1 MCHLSLKWSLF
12 IAIKRNLKKQ
22 IMMMYPPN
30 SEYPK
35 IEQKDQDE
43 NLWVRILQTQNLM
56 IPMELNS
63 KERIV
68 GLFVFE
74 NHDLPV
80 GGQKH
85 LLDITGTPFSANLA
99 SMKVFYG
106 PILPS
111 LQKNY
116 ETALIKLAD
125 SIDKCDSS
133 MHSDETSLWALRIAE
148 HMGLQRE
155 EIKQIKLASK
165 LHDIGK
171 AVVPRGIL
179 TKPGPLSKDEWEI
192 IRRHPGYGAT
202 LMEPA
207 KSLDAVRPLV
217 HAHHEQYSGGGYPD
231 GLKGENIPLGAR
243 IIAVADAFSTMT
255 IRRIYRNSISPEA
268 AQNELIRGR
277 GTQFD
282 PDVADHML
290 ALLSG
295 KNK

>member
-1 MCHLSLKWSLF
+1 M
-12 IAIKRNLKKQ
+12 KK
-22 IMMMYPPN
+22 YPNDSDLPT
-30 SEYPK
+30 
-35 IEQKDQDE
+35 IEQKDQDK
-43 NLWVRILQTQNLM
+43 NPWVQIFQTQNLM
-56 IPMELNS
+56 IPIELNT

-74 NHDLPV
+74 NQDLPV
-80 GGQKH
+80 GGQRH
-85 LLDITGTPFSANLA
+85 LLDITGTPFTTQLA

-106 PILPS
+106 PIIPS

-116 ETALIKLAD
+116 EMALIKLAD
-125 SIDKCDSS
+125 SIDKCDGS

-148 HMGLQRE
+148 HMGLGRE
-155 EIKQIKLASK
+155 GIKQIKLASK

-171 AVVPRGIL
+171 AVVPRQIL
-179 TKPGPLSKDEWEI
+179 TKPGPLSKDEWDI
-192 IRRHPGYGAT
+192 IRRHPGYGST

-207 KSLDAVRPLV
+207 KSLEAVRPLV
-217 HAHHEQYSGGGYPD
+217 HAHHEQYSGAGYPD
-231 GLKGENIPLGAR
+231 GLRGENIPLGAR

-255 IRRIYRNSISPEA
+255 IRRIYRNSISVEA
-268 AQNELIRGR
+268 SKMELIRGR

-282 PDVADHML
+282 PDVVDHML

>member
-1 MCHLSLKWSLF
+1 
-12 IAIKRNLKKQ
+12 
-22 IMMMYPPN
+22 MMMYSPTSKFPPF
-30 SEYPK
+30 
-35 IEQKDQDE
+35 EQKDQNE
-43 NLWVRILQTQNLM
+43 NLWVQIFQTQNLM
-56 IPMELNS
+56 IPFELNTT
-63 KERIV
+63 ERIV

-74 NHDLPV
+74 NHDLPF

-85 LLDITGTPFSANLA
+85 LLDITGTPFSTNLA

-116 ETALIKLAD
+116 EMALIKLAD

-133 MHSDETSLWALRIAE
+133 IHSDETSLWALRIAE
-148 HMGLQRE
+148 HMGLPRE
-155 EIKQIKLASK
+155 DIKQIKLASK

-171 AVVPRGIL
+171 AVVPREIL
-179 TKPGPLSKDEWEI
+179 TKPGPLSQDEWEI

-217 HAHHEQYSGGGYPD
+217 YAHHEKYSGGGYPL
-231 GLKGENIPLGAR
+231 GIKGNDIPLGAR
-243 IIAVADAFSTMT
+243 ILAVADAFSTMT
-255 IRRIYRNSISPEA
+255 IRRIYRNSVSVDA
-268 AQNELIRGR
+268 AKQELIRCR

-282 PDVADHML
+282 PDVVDHML
-290 ALLSG
+290 SLLSG
-295 KNK
+295 NNK

>member
-1 MCHLSLKWSLF
+1 MT
-12 IAIKRNLKKQ
+12 I
-22 IMMMYPPN
+22 YPPD
-30 SEYPK
+30 SELPTM
-35 IEQKDQDE
+35 EQKDHFE
-43 NLWVRILQTQNLM
+43 NLWIQIIQSKNLM
-56 IPMELNS
+56 IPVELNT
-63 KERIV
+63 KDRMV

-74 NHDLPV
+74 NYDLPF

-85 LLDITGTPFSANLA
+85 LLEITGTPFTAQLA

-106 PILPS
+106 PIIPS
-111 LQKNY
+111 MQKNY
-116 ETALIKLAD
+116 EMALIKLAD

-133 MHSDETSLWALRIAE
+133 IHSDETSLWALRIAE
-148 HMGLQRE
+148 QMGLGRE

-171 AVVPRGIL
+171 AVVPREIL

-192 IRRHPGYGAT
+192 IRFHPGYGAT
-202 LMEPA
+202 LMKPA

-217 HAHHEQYSGGGYPD
+217 HAHHERYAGGGYPD
-231 GLKGENIPLGAR
+231 GLVGENIPLGAR

-255 IRRIYRNSISPEA
+255 IRRVYRNSVSLEA
-268 AQNELIRGR
+268 AKLELNRCR

-282 PDVADHML
+282 PDVVDQML
-290 ALLSG
+290 SLLSG

>member
-1 MCHLSLKWSLF
+1 MKIFPPDSERSSMDQKEHFEHLWS
-12 IAIKRNLKKQ
+12 Q
-22 IMMMYPPN
+22 IF
-30 SEYPK
+30 
-35 IEQKDQDE
+35 
-43 NLWVRILQTQNLM
+43 QTQNLM
-56 IPMELNS
+56 IPIELNTKDS
-63 KERIV
+63 VV

-74 NHDLPV
+74 NYDLPV

-85 LLDITGTPFSANLA
+85 LLDITGTPFSAKLA

-106 PILPS
+106 PIIPS

-125 SIDKCDSS
+125 SIDKCDAS

-148 HMGLQRE
+148 QMGLGRE

-171 AVVPRGIL
+171 AVVPRAIL

-202 LMEPA
+202 LMKPA

-217 HAHHEQYSGGGYPD
+217 YSHHERFAGGGYPE
-231 GLKGENIPLGAR
+231 GLVGEEIPLGAR

-255 IRRIYRNSISPEA
+255 IRRIYRNSVSIEVA
-268 AQNELIRGR
+268 KLELIRCR

-282 PDVADHML
+282 PQIVDLMMS
-290 ALLSG
+290 LLSG